1 MTPLLRVLALL
12 AGLVP
17 LGALAQDL
25 SLPDPRTPS
34 GALQYDAPVAAQ
46 EANSN
51 MPLIPSFQSR
61 TATKAGGPANELNTG
76 DARATEKLPE
86 GGIAAAATGRD
97 LFHGNFCGYGNRGYS
112 LAPTDALDAACK
124 RHDEC
129 FDKTNRSC
137 SCNAAL
143 KRDAHRVSELKSAS
157 RDLRVRAVS
166 VVEAIPAMGCRSE

>member
-1 MTPLLRVLALL
+1 MTSFIRVLVIL

-17 LGALAQDL
+17 LSASAQDL
-25 SLPDPRTPS
+25 SLPDPATPA
-34 GALQYDAPVAAQ
+34 GALQYDAPIAAQ
-46 EANSN
+46 EAEPD
-51 MPLIPSFQSR
+51 MPLIPSFQRR

-86 GGIAAAATGRD
+86 GDVTAAATGRD
-97 LFHGNFCGYGNRGYS
+97 LFHGNFCGYGNRGYG

-129 FDKTNRSC
+129 FDKTDRSC

-143 KRDAHRVSELKSAS
+143 RRDAHRVSELRSAS
-157 RDLRVRAVS
+157 RDLRTRAVS
-166 VVEAIPAMGCRSE
+166 VVEAIPAMNCRTH